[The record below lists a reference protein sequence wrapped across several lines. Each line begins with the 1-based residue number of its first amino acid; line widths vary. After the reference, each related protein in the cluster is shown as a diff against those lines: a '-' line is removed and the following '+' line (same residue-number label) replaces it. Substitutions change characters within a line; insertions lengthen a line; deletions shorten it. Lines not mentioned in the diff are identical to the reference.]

1 MAIHAA
7 RPVAA
12 TRPRRRSPLRPLRI
26 LYYLVSGLLALVFLF
41 PLAWSA
47 LSSIKPPDEAQAAPP
62 TFLPTH
68 ISWDNFIS
76 LAGSGAG
83 IVHYSLNSVLVTAG
97 TVVGTIILS
106 TMGGYGFSRFSFR
119 GKTLMFVVILST
131 LMIPFQSIVTPLFLV
146 LHYIHLQ
153 NTLVGLIL
161 VYITFQLPFA
171 IFMMRNTFDNVPPEL
186 EEAGLIDGC
195 SSASLL
201 YHVML
206 PIVRPGLITVAL
218 FAFFAA
224 WNEFLAA
231 LIFMTDSDKFTLPVV
246 LLNAQSGAFGTINP
260 GAVQAGVV
268 IAMAPAVVI
277 FLLLQ
282 RYYISGLVAGA
293 VKA

>member
-1 MAIHAA
+1 MQS
-7 RPVAA
+7 VAA
-12 TRPRRRSPLRPLRI
+12 KPHRPAVRMSRV
-26 LYYLVSGLLALVFLF
+26 LYYVVCSVLAVIFLF

-47 LSSIKPPDEAQAAPP
+47 LTSIKPPDEAQAAPP
-62 TFLPTH
+62 TFLPSH
-68 ISWDNFIS
+68 LSWDNFTA

-83 IVHYSLNSVLVTAG
+83 IAHYALNSVIVSLGTVIG
-97 TVVGTIILS
+97 TVVLS
-106 TMGGYGFSRFSFR
+106 MLSGYGFSRFTFR
-119 GKTLMFVVILST
+119 GKNVMFIVILST
-131 LMIPFQSIVTPLFLV
+131 LMIPFQSILTPLFLV

-153 NTLVGLIL
+153 NTLFGLIL

-171 IFMMRNTFDNVPPEL
+171 IFMMRNSFDSVPREL
-186 EEAGLIDGC
+186 EEAAVIDGC
-195 SSASLL
+195 STVSLL
-201 YHVML
+201 YRVML
-206 PIVRPGLITVAL
+206 PIVRPGIVTVAL

-268 IAMAPAVVI
+268 ISALPVIII